1 MMKKFFSL
9 LLISL
14 MCLSF
19 AACES
24 GNQGGNNNGN
34 ANSNEI
40 AITEDQLSGLVEIV
54 ELSQDNWKNYFYI
67 EKIAEEVKNEFGE
80 VTRTNTFYPLRV
92 NTANTFAYA
101 FYNIAESSWSEGAV
115 IECNDNVANNATF
128 FTPIDEG
135 YNIIDER
142 SREIKI
148 DEFGFIRSSCKLVL
162 LNIPEKYWNTDDNGQ
177 KYVCYNN
184 EKIFKGKLVFEKDIL
199 SNINI

>member
-1 MMKKFFSL
+1 MKKFFSL

-24 GNQGGNNNGN
+24 GNQGGNNNNGN

-54 ELSQDNWKNYFYI
+54 ELTQTNWKNYFYI
-67 EKIAEEVKNEFGE
+67 EKVAEEDTNEFGE

-92 NTANTFAYA
+92 KTDDIFAYA
-101 FYNIAESSWSEGAV
+101 FYNIAEASWSESAV
-115 IECNDNVANNATF
+115 IECNDNVANCPTF

-142 SREIKI
+142 EREIKI
-148 DEFGFIRSSCKLVL
+148 DEFGFTRSSCKLVL
-162 LNIPEKYWNTDDNGQ
+162 FNIPEEYWNTDDNGQ
-177 KYVCYNN
+177 KYVVYNN

-199 SNINI
+199 SSVAI